1 MLEYGIKTIT
11 TNPTLIT
18 KASEIIRLVDSRTHK
33 TRAFVL
39 PVMYEPLV
47 EKLSKELEYKLWVQ
61 EKKKELS
68 KNENENENLT
78 DVMDIGLKSVAEYL
92 GEE

>member
-1 MLEYGIKTIT
+1 MLEYGIKAIT

-39 PVMYEPLV
+39 PVSYESII
-47 EKLSKELEYKLWVQ
+47 EKLSKEMEFRNWIE
-61 EKKKELS
+61 EKKLKISKE
-68 KNENENENLT
+68 KDNL
-78 DVMDIGLKSVAEYL
+78 DDIMEVGVNSMSQYL
-92 GEE
+92 EEDK

>member
-18 KASEIIRLVDSRTHK
+18 KSTEIIRLVDSRNHK

-39 PVMYEPLV
+39 PLSYEPLI
-47 EKLSKELEYKLWVQ
+47 EQLAKDMEYKQWV
-61 EKKKELS
+61 ENKKDKLNRFS
-68 KNENENENLT
+68 SASDNLDDLM
-78 DVMDIGLKSVAEYL
+78 DVGIESINAYL
-92 GEE
+92 EGS